1 MRRMLLAFFTVM
13 FLVLTVRTEA
23 QPVDMEALVAS
34 LKQGGYVLVL
44 RHGATNDEQ
53 ADTDPLNHDNV
64 TQQRLLSNEGKQVS
78 VQLGQA
84 FTTLGI
90 PLGAVYTSKF
100 QRAIETGTMMSGGE
114 VTTTLDLTE
123 GGLVVSPRENRRRAE
138 AMRRMAGTLP
148 EAGKN
153 TLLVSHKP
161 NILEAFGK
169 DWFDLQEGE
178 MSIFKPDETGKSIF
192 IARIQAL
199 EWIKAAHKP

>member
-178 MSIFKPDETGKSIF
+178 MSIFKPDETGKGIF